1 MITDI
6 VFMLL
11 ATTKHNLESKIIMKF
26 IKKLKATFI
35 TTLASIAMT
44 PTASVTQCQSKNRY
58 CSQETTV

>member
-26 IKKLKATFI
+26 IKKLKATII
-35 TTLASIAMT
+35 TTLASITMT
-44 PTASVTQCQSKNRY
+44 PTGSVAQCQSKNRY